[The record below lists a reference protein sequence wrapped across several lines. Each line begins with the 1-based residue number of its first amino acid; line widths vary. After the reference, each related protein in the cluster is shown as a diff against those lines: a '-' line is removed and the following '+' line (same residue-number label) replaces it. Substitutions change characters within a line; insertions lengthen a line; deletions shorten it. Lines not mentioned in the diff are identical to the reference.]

1 MVNISTK
8 VTIDDE
14 NRLAYITLTEKKIFA
29 TVQVE
34 DVLVDV
40 DKNQQPVGV
49 EILNIDA
56 TVPYSRIAA
65 VFHSS
70 EEHMDALEDALK
82 GTKLRY
88 EWNSPSDKTIRPLHW
103 NWE

>member
-1 MVNISTK
+1 MVNISTN

-29 TVQVE
+29 TVQIE

-56 TVPYSRIAA
+56 TVPYSKIAA
-65 VFHSS
+65 VFQSS
-70 EEHMDALEDALK
+70 EEHLDALEDALK
-82 GTKLRY
+82 EAELHY
-88 EWNSPSDKTIRPLHW
+88 E
-103 NWE
+103 